1 MGKVYLNLDVSATT
15 FLTPGPLIN
24 YILANLGPK
33 ADIRDLQRG
42 LPRSFDASRK
52 LKGIRIEVD
61 HMKRKQ
67 KYLIVGVSDKTAK
80 TMTFEVEGKGKTSV
94 ANYFRSKYGIT
105 LNYPDMPLIKVGS
118 PSKNICLRM
127 FFSFLYSNFL
137 QAIELCSIVPGQRY
151 MKKLSPIQTQGMIK
165 ATTQPPERRLAS
177 ILHGVRLCF
186 F

>member
-127 FFSFLYSNFL
+127 FFFLFVFQFSSSNRALFH
-137 QAIELCSIVPGQRY
+137 CSWTEIYEEAVSNSDSRND
-151 MKKLSPIQTQGMIK
+151 QGNNS
-165 ATTQPPERRLAS
+165 AS
-177 ILHGVRLCF
+177 
-186 F
+186 